1 MNLETKYFL
10 IILLH
15 LKRSYNNSIIRVV
28 VSMYEFWLLII
39 VILTIIEVLTVNLTT
54 IWFIGSALITLFL
67 SFVIDNFTIKLS
79 IFVLLGIIFLITT
92 RPILIK
98 YIYKTKEKT
107 NIDRIIGMRGIV
119 IDDILNKEF
128 GSVKVDGKIWTAYSK
143 DKLLEGTYIK
153 VLKINGNKLEV
164 EEE

>member
-1 MNLETKYFL
+1 
-10 IILLH
+10 
-15 LKRSYNNSIIRVV
+15 
-28 VSMYEFWLLII
+28 MYEFWLVVI
-39 VILTIIEVLTVNLTT
+39 VVLTVIEILTVNLTT

-67 SFVIDNFTIKLS
+67 SFFIGNFTIQLS
-79 IFVLLGIIFLITT
+79 IFVVLGIIFLITT

-98 YIYKTKEKT
+98 YINKTKEKT

-119 IDDILNKEF
+119 IDDISNKEY

-143 DKLLEGTYIK
+143 DSLSKGTHIK
-153 VLKINGNKLEV
+153 ILKINGNKLEV